1 MAWDTLM
8 PWPGSALLIP
18 VGSVRLRTVVI
29 CPAPWMAPL
38 WGGRL
43 TGTMPEGRING
54 GRSIEKL

>member
-43 TGTMPEGRING
+43 TGPCPKGA
-54 GRSIEKL
+54 